1 MSFLLAQILRAL
13 VRLEKKLD
21 ELLVESRALMSKATL
36 PTIRGQLD
44 NANQICPLCQR
55 PVTYQPVIMKVPDQ
69 PGITMEVMV
78 RVCGCEPR
86 ATQQPIPGDFQ

>member
-13 VRLEKKLD
+13 VRVEKKID
-21 ELLVESRALMSKATL
+21 ELLVESRSMMSKAAL

-44 NANQICPLCQR
+44 NAHQICPLCQR
-55 PVTYQPVIMKVPDQ
+55 PVTYQPVIVKVTDQ
-69 PGITMEVMV
+69 PGLTMEVTV

-86 ATQQPIPGDFQ
+86 ATQQPISGDFK